1 MAACRGRFY
10 YDGQSFRSAVLFGE
24 EVFDSGISIYEVM
37 RVMGGVCVFMEDHV
51 LRLKQSAGLSRLTIP
66 FDIQWIYNIVRTLI
80 TRNRLLNGNI
90 KLVLNFSNN
99 QAVLYA
105 YLVPYSYP
113 GPSLYRKGID
123 TALYS
128 VVRSDP
134 NVKRIVPAIQQT
146 LREFISAKKIYEAL
160 LVDANGKIT
169 EGSRSNVFFIRGE
182 TLYTAPGNMVLKG
195 ITREKILALC
205 KELNYKII
213 ETPVSTDSLDK
224 MDSAFLTGTSPRILP
239 IRTVGTRTFMPDNR
253 VMQHLRN
260 AYDKLVKGYISAVL
274 QHTRQ
279 SGR

>member
-10 YDGQSFRSAVLFGE
+10 FDGQAFRSVVLFGE
-24 EVFDSGISIYEVM
+24 EAFEAGISFYEVL
-37 RVMGGVCVFMEDHV
+37 RVKGGVCLFMEDHV
-51 LRLKQSAGLSRLTIP
+51 WRLQQSAGLSKLALP
-66 FDIQWIYNIVRTLI
+66 FDIQWIYNIIRTLI

-99 QAVLYA
+99 QAVLFA

-123 TALYS
+123 TALYN

-146 LREFISAKKIYEAL
+146 LREFISSKKIYEAL

-195 ITREKILALC
+195 ITREKITDLC
-205 KELNYKII
+205 KALNYKLI
-213 ETPVSTDSLDK
+213 ETAVSTDNLYK
-224 MDSAFLTGTSPRILP
+224 MDSAFLTGTSPMVLP
-239 IRTVGTRTFMPDNR
+239 IRTVGHIAFIPDNR
-253 VMQHLRN
+253 VMQSLRN
-260 AYDKLVKGYISAVL
+260 AYDKLINRYISTVL